1 MAKDYTLGR
10 FSRDVRMQFIL
21 LSVVFLLSFST
32 FYLAWG
38 QMRYSP
44 ETLIPM
50 EKLVYW
56 RFALAGWLP
65 LVGFALTAIFAF
77 ISISSAVMGRRGGMS
92 VFGWFHIITCGIAL
106 VWCLLFCAWEITAWT
121 ECNDPGPKH
130 PECRNREFPEET
142 IADYSFIMMVIA
154 TAVNAGV
161 MGWCMYF
168 NSTVTDRRLAV
179 IQLSVSPQPIQIQS
193 SMNPKGDMNSSYTDN
208 ETDDETDVESGPDDG
223 EQRTIEVP
231 LNRHAMGG
239 SRAVKAYTSTQR
251 RPHDIGLLYSSEQ
264 GD

>member
-1 MAKDYTLGR
+1 MPKDYTLGR

-21 LSVVFLLSFST
+21 LSVIFSLSFST

-38 QMRYSP
+38 QMRYSA

-50 EKLVYW
+50 EELVYW

-65 LVGFALTAIFAF
+65 LVGFFLTAVFAF
-77 ISISSAVMGRRGGMS
+77 ISISSAVMGRRSGMS
-92 VFGWFHIITCGIAL
+92 AFGWFHIIVCGIAL
-106 VWCLLFCAWEITAWT
+106 AWCLLFCAWEITAWT

-130 PECRNREFPEET
+130 PECRNREFPEKT

-154 TAVNAGV
+154 SAVNAFV

-168 NSTVTDRRLAV
+168 NSTITDRRLAIV
-179 IQLSVSPQPIQIQS
+179 QLSISPQPIPIGS
-193 SMNPKGDMNSSYTDN
+193 NMNRSEETDSDYTDG
-208 ETDDETDVESGPDDG
+208 ESDDATDVESGPDES

-231 LNRHAMGG
+231 LSRHAMGG
-239 SRAVKAYTSTQR
+239 SRKTKGHTSTHR
-251 RPHDIGLLYSSEQ
+251 RPHGTDLLYSSEQ